1 MRLCTLIAAM
11 VFAGPA
17 LAAPP
22 DISQVNGT
30 ISVDASQQAGD
41 VSTTNGSIHIGARAS
56 VADVHSVNGGITV
69 EDGASATS
77 VETVNGGIHLQRDVR
92 INGAVSTV
100 NGAVQLNAA
109 RAASVTTVNGSVTLD
124 PSADVSG
131 RVTTVNGAVHV
142 NASHVG
148 GGIETVAHDIDIG
161 ADSRVEGGILVR
173 KREESWIRQWFPEHN
188 LPPRIVIGPGA
199 VVTGTLRFQ
208 CPVKLY
214 VSDHA
219 RIGAVEGATAI
230 AFSGEQ
236 PPA

>member
-11 VFAGPA
+11 VIAGPA

-30 ISVDASQQAGD
+30 
-41 VSTTNGSIHIGARAS
+41 IHIGARAS

-69 EDGASATS
+69 EDGASAAS

-148 GGIETVAHDIDIG
+148 GGIETVAHGIDIG
-161 ADSRVEGGILVR
+161 ANSRVEGGILVR
-173 KREESWIRQWFPEHN
+173 KREETWIRQWFPEHN

-208 CPVKLY
+208 GEVKLY
-214 VSDHA
+214 VSDRA